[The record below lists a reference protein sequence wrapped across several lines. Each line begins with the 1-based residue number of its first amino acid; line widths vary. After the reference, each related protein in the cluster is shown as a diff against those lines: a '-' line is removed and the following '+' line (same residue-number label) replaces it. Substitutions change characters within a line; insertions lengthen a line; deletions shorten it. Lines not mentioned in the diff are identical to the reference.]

1 MSTALTPSLTTQSP
15 DLLRQ
20 VNALRK
26 TDNLTN
32 WYYLAREYLFLG
44 LVVGGTIAFYEWLQ
58 AQGLSWWWAVP
69 VTLVAITLVGA
80 GQHRIATLTHEAA
93 HYMLFRNR
101 LLNEFVSEWFCMFP

>member
-32 WYYLAREYLFLG
+32 WYYLARAYLFPG
-44 LVVGGTIAFYEWLQ
+44 CSVGGATAFGEWFRREGSCWL
-58 AQGLSWWWAVP
+58 WAVR
-69 VTLVAITLVGA
+69 VTLVAIALVGA

-101 LLNEFVSEWFCMFP
+101 LLNEFISEWFC